1 MSTIKRQ
8 FIAAA
13 RCPAC
18 QAVDR
23 IRRCHETV
31 SGREW
36 IECVA
41 CAYQEERPTAPA
53 SPVPERGGEGVAVT
67 VALRTPASRQ
77 ATT

>member
-23 IRRCHETV
+23 IRRCYDPA

-41 CAYQEERPTAPA
+41 CAYQEDRPTPPDPAP
-53 SPVPERGGEGVAVT
+53 SHPQTEERAAVI
-67 VALRTPASRQ
+67 VQPAKLR
-77 ATT
+77 